1 MDQLDKKIM
10 YELDLNARIS
20 ANQLAKKLKRNKETV
35 NFRIN
40 RLIKNNYIKGFYTF
54 INNSKLGI
62 YYYKIYIKFKNITP
76 LKEEELFKYIKSQ
89 NNVIYLGEV
98 EGYFDCIITF
108 NIKLMKDIIN
118 FMEPFM
124 DKFGEFIQEKKIHTI
139 LSIHRFNQK
148 FLHKGEKRK
157 DLCYN
162 VNLEDYKLDE
172 TDNKIL
178 NIISENARMSLIE
191 IAKLI
196 KVDHKVIKYRLNKL
210 EKNKIILGYVTSPN
224 FEKLNLQF
232 IQINIS
238 LKRLS
243 PINSIIH
250 YFDSTNTCLFAVK
263 LLGEYDLS
271 IELHIKNI
279 KELKKILNVF
289 RNKYVNEYNDYDV
302 STIDKEHKIR
312 FFKR

>member
-1 MDQLDKKIM
+1 
-10 YELDLNARIS
+10 
-20 ANQLAKKLKRNKETV
+20 
-35 NFRIN
+35 
-40 RLIKNNYIKGFYTF
+40 
-54 INNSKLGI
+54 
-62 YYYKIYIKFKNITP
+62 
-76 LKEEELFKYIKSQ
+76 
-89 NNVIYLGEV
+89 
-98 EGYFDCIITF
+98 
-108 NIKLMKDIIN
+108 IIN

-279 KELKKILNVF
+279 KELKKILNV
-289 RNKYVNEYNDYDV
+289 
-302 STIDKEHKIR
+302 
-312 FFKR
+312 